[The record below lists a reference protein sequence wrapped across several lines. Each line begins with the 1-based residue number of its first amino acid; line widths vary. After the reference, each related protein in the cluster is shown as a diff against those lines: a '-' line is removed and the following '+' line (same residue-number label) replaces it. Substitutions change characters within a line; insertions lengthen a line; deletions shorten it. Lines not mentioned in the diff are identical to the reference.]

1 MKLRSYSIF
10 MDKNKTE
17 QSLTVLLEKMDVP
30 NMRRDVTV
38 ASNLRWLQRNLAVRN
53 SQHPNMSAVRVLI
66 RDLLRASNNS

>member
-1 MKLRSYSIF
+1 

-30 NMRRDVTV
+30 SMRRDVTV

-53 SQHPNMSAVRVLI
+53 SQRPNMSAAFVLI

>member
-1 MKLRSYSIF
+1 

-17 QSLTVLLEKMDVP
+17 QSLTVLLENMDVP

>member
-1 MKLRSYSIF
+1 MKLRSYSIV

>member
-1 MKLRSYSIF
+1 

-66 RDLLRASNNS
+66 RDLLRASNIS

>member
-1 MKLRSYSIF
+1 

>member
-1 MKLRSYSIF
+1 

-17 QSLTVLLEKMDVP
+17 KSLTVLLEKMDVP

>member
-1 MKLRSYSIF
+1 

-66 RDLLRASNNS
+66 RALLRASNNS